1 VSNGRERDVLYLD
14 LALEAAVRTA
24 VETSLG
30 VLSSRPAVDVLKATG
45 LALESLALS
54 AGSNGELVLCLKEW
68 RAVQAAAARGDGGS
82 WALRAKAVA
91 DRLRMSLAVR
101 AHATTPRARCCCLV
115 LPCLQLT
122 TTHPRMLAAAFIC
135 CASHSQQRRCIPAAA
150 TEHG

>member
-1 VSNGRERDVLYLD
+1 
-14 LALEAAVRTA
+14 
-24 VETSLG
+24 
-30 VLSSRPAVDVLKATG
+30 VLKATG

-101 AHATTPRARCCCLV
+101 AHPQHRVLATAASFSLCLPLTTPTLHPRCCHRTRV
-115 LPCLQLT
+115 SAT
-122 TTHPRMLAAAFIC
+122 PRRSARPPASWAA
-135 CASHSQQRRCIPAAA
+135 
-150 TEHG
+150 GWG

>member
-30 VLSSRPAVDVLKATG
+30 VLSNRPAVDVLKATG

-101 AHATTPRARCCCLV
+101 AHAQRACWS
-115 LPCLQLT
+115 
-122 TTHPRMLAAAFIC
+122 F
-135 CASHSQQRRCIPAAA
+135 
-150 TEHG
+150 